1 MCEPRDVYKKQRWRL
16 PSQGCGSVGDEGVQT
31 EMLSFPSSAQR
42 QREGSCR
49 KHMTYIPPPFFFF
62 PDRDRLQQWG
72 LPRSRTY
79 REVCRVWRERVW
91 GGGGV
96 GVRETEIGTL
106 PTWNRQTWKGGRRQK
121 ENGESFD
128 GNPLRLSLPPLSNA
142 YVKHIYN
149 SVPFTSKR
157 FAICIYIV
165 SREKHAWCVLEG
177 KSESKLS
184 FFGEYSDPSPL
195 GSGMHL
201 SEPQTSDDIFII
213 RGRTH
218 YSKKK

>member
-1 MCEPRDVYKKQRWRL
+1 MR
-16 PSQGCGSVGDEGVQT
+16 GCRRRCYHFHP
-31 EMLSFPSSAQR
+31 LLC
-42 QREGSCR
+42 EGSCR
-49 KHMTYIPPPFFFF
+49 KHMTYILFPPFFSQTETDSSSEAS
-62 PDRDRLQQWG
+62 PDPEHTERYAEYEG
-72 LPRSRTY
+72 
-79 REVCRVWRERVW
+79 RES
-91 GGGGV
+91 GGGG
-96 GVRETEIGTL
+96 RETEIGTL
-106 PTWNRQTWKGGRRQK
+106 PTWNRQTWKGRWRQK

-142 YVKHIYN
+142 YVKHIYD

-184 FFGEYSDPSPL
+184 FFGEYSDPSLL
-195 GSGMHL
+195 GSCIHL

-218 YSKKK
+218 YSKINK